1 MKKTMTRALK
11 ISACYIVKNEA
22 ENLVKSIKSLKNQ
35 VNEIV
40 VVDTGSTDNTIA
52 VARKL
57 GAKVYSFP
65 WQDDFSKARNF
76 ALSKAKG
83 DWLVLLDA
91 DEYFTAKT
99 AGNIRQVIRQAQQAD
114 ALLVRLVNY
123 DVDKAEVQD
132 YFYQL
137 RIVRNQQGLHYE
149 GKIHEELMLSDG
161 KSMNFRRVSP
171 ETLEI
176 YHTGYSNSVTR
187 QKVERNL
194 SILQQ
199 AVADGQSE
207 AELAR
212 YFCDCYLGLGDME
225 KCTYYG
231 WLDVK
236 KGRRLVNFGSRC
248 HRVLMAYYAGLSDT
262 DSISKRRQLAEISV
276 EQYPEVPDFWAEY
289 SECLYQAE
297 EYDKAIAAME
307 KALQLMQ
314 DYHGMEPSMLVERN
328 MAPQLEDRLQV
339 FRQAQADLINQEKST
354 IKPTEDK
361 CNGGIQMARLKN
373 KINKNRMK
381 KRNNQAKQV
390 LTSLKHDM
398 QQFMETEDYAAA
410 MDVMAEM
417 ANNKQMDGEI
427 MYWGAQCYFFTGDFE
442 RAEKWVNNALN
453 NGYNSVG
460 LKMLLATLCMADERN
475 EDAFKLCEAVLTEG
489 IEGMSQQE
497 QEIFDNFMDNI
508 SYGYD
513 ELVSEY
519 PKISAYLQK
528 KQIENEANSPVNK
541 LKEILKSRKI
551 EEAKPQQAKVQEE
564 VKTEPEE
571 VSSEDK
577 AQAALARLRQLLS
590 KNKDSEEKQVVE
602 EVNEVQE
609 SDAATIT
616 REDITPEAVR
626 EKEVTASEIQQVEA
640 AQPIVE
646 EFDNVQQNESE
657 KIDVSDTLAKIAAKE
672 ISLVEKVR
680 LINVFAG
687 VCYQQGDYQS
697 AFDLLSAA
705 LELDGQDAATLKNIA
720 YTCLSAGEQE
730 QAMSFAAKLPV
741 VDFAL
746 LYALKQN

>member
-1 MKKTMTRALK
+1 MGKAGALK

-22 ENLVKSIKSLKNQ
+22 KKLAKSIKSLKNQ

-40 VVDTGSTDNTIA
+40 VVDTGSTDNTVN

-57 GAKVYSFP
+57 GARVYSFH
-65 WQDDFSKARNF
+65 WQEDFSKARNF

-99 AGNIRQVIRQAQQAD
+99 AGNIRQVIRQAQQVD
-114 ALLVRLVNY
+114 GLLVQLVNF
-123 DVDKAEVQD
+123 DVDKAEVQN
-132 YFYQL
+132 YFNAL
-137 RIVRNQQGLHYE
+137 RMVRKQAGLHYE
-149 GKIHEELMLSDG
+149 GMIHEELKLSGDNTM
-161 KSMNFRRVSP
+161 KLAQVPANM
-171 ETLEI
+171 LEI
-176 YHTGYSNSVTR
+176 YHTGYATSVSK
-187 QKVERNL
+187 QKIKRNL
-194 SILQQ
+194 QMLHQ
-199 AVADGQSE
+199 AVAKGQSE
-207 AELAR
+207 ESLAR
-212 YFCDCYLGLGDME
+212 YFCDCYFGLDDMK
-225 KCTYYG
+225 KCEYYG
-231 WLDVK
+231 WMEIR
-236 KGRRLVNFGSRC
+236 KGRQSLNFGSRC
-248 HRVLMAYYAGLSDT
+248 HRVLMNYYGQRSDAE
-262 DSISKRRQLAEISV
+262 SMAKRRQLAEISV

-289 SECLYQAE
+289 SECLYQTG
-297 EYDKAIAAME
+297 EYAQAIAAME
-307 KALQLMQ
+307 KALELMQ
-314 DYHGMEPSMLVERN
+314 DYHGMEPSMLVEGH
-328 MAPQLEDRLQV
+328 MAPQLEERLQV
-339 FRQAQADLINQEKST
+339 FRQLQADLINQEKST

-390 LTSLKHDM
+390 LTGLKHDM
-398 QQFMETEDYAAA
+398 QQLMEAEDYTAA

-417 ANNKQMDGEI
+417 AANKQMDGEI
-427 MYWGAQCYFFTGDFE
+427 MYWGAQCYFFTEDFE

-453 NGYNSVG
+453 NGYISAG
-460 LKMLLATLCMADERN
+460 LKMLLATLCMSEERN
-475 EDAFKLCEAVLTEG
+475 EDGIKLCEAVLTEG
-489 IEGMSQQE
+489 IEGMSKQE

-519 PKISAYLQK
+519 PKISEYLQK
-528 KQIENEANSPVNK
+528 KRVDTEANSPVNK
-541 LKEILKSRKI
+541 LKQILKDKNV
-551 EEAKPQQAKVQEE
+551 EEIQPQQMEAQEE
-564 VKTEPEE
+564 VKTALTEA
-571 VSSEDK
+571 SSEDK

-590 KNKDSEEKQVVE
+590 KNKEQTVE
-602 EVNEVQE
+602 EVNEVQKPAE
-609 SDAATIT
+609 ATIT
-616 REDITPEAVR
+616 REDIAPVAVQ
-626 EKEVTASEIQQVEA
+626 EKEVPTPEIQQVEE
-640 AQPIVE
+640 AQSLAE
-646 EFDNVQQNESE
+646 ESDNVQQNEDE
-657 KIDVSDTLAKIAAKE
+657 KVDVSDTLAKIAAKE

-705 LELDGQDAATLKNIA
+705 LELDGQDTATLKNIA

>member
-1 MKKTMTRALK
+1 MGKARVLK
-11 ISACYIVKNEA
+11 ITACYIVKNEA
-22 ENLVKSIKSLKNQ
+22 ENLVKSIKSLKKQ

-40 VVDTGSTDNTIA
+40 VVDTGSTDNTMT

-91 DEYFTAKT
+91 DEYFTANT
-99 AGNIRQVIRQAQQAD
+99 AGNIRQIIHQAQQAD
-114 ALLVRLVNY
+114 ALLIQMVNY
-123 DVDKAEVQD
+123 DADMAEIQD

-137 RIVRNQQGLHYE
+137 RIVRNQRGLHYE
-149 GKIHEELMLSDG
+149 GKIHEELKLSEG
-161 KSMNFRRVSP
+161 KSMKFLRVLP
-171 ETLEI
+171 EMLEI
-176 YHTGYSNSVTR
+176 YHTGYASSVSR
-187 QKVERNL
+187 QKLERNL
-194 SILQQ
+194 KLLHQ
-199 AVADGQSE
+199 AVDNGQSE
-207 AELAR
+207 ADLAR

-236 KGRRLVNFGSRC
+236 KGRRSVNFGTRC
-248 HRVLMAYYAGLSDT
+248 HRVLMAYYGGRNDEE
-262 DSISKRRQLAEISV
+262 SISKRRQLAEISV
-276 EQYPEVPDFWAEY
+276 QQYPEVPDFWAEY
-289 SECLYQAE
+289 SECFYQAG
-297 EYDKAIAAME
+297 EYAQAITAME

-314 DYHGMEPSMLVERN
+314 DYQGMEPSMLVEKH

-390 LTSLKHDM
+390 LAGLKHDM

-417 ANNKQMDGEI
+417 ATNKQMDGEI

-460 LKMLLATLCMADERN
+460 VKMLLATLCMADERN

-528 KQIENEANSPVNK
+528 KQADNEANSPVNK
-541 LKEILKSRKI
+541 LKQILKGKKI
-551 EEAKPQQAKVQEE
+551 KEAKPQQVDIQEE
-564 VKTEPEE
+564 VKTEQEE
-571 VSSEDK
+571 APSEDK

-590 KNKDSEEKQVVE
+590 KNKEQGVE
-602 EVNEVQE
+602 ENNEVQKPVE
-609 SDAATIT
+609 TTIIS
-616 REDITPEAVR
+616 EAVQEKDEITPEIQRV
-626 EKEVTASEIQQVEA
+626 EKS
-640 AQPIVE
+640 QPIVE
-646 EFDNVQQNESE
+646 ESDNVQQNEVE
-657 KIDVSDTLAKIAAKE
+657 KVDVSDTLAKIAAKE

>member
-1 MKKTMTRALK
+1 MGKARALK

-22 ENLVKSIKSLKNQ
+22 KNLAKSIKSLKNQ

-40 VVDTGSTDNTIA
+40 VVDTGSTDNTIT

-57 GAKVYSFP
+57 GARVYSFP

-83 DWLVLLDA
+83 EWLVFLDA

-114 ALLVRLVNY
+114 GLLIQMVNY
-123 DVDKAEVQD
+123 DVDKAEIQD

-149 GKIHEELMLSDG
+149 GKIHEELKLSEG
-161 KSMNFRRVSP
+161 KSMKFFRIPP
-171 ETLEI
+171 EMLEI
-176 YHTGYSNSVTR
+176 YHTGYASSVSR
-187 QKVERNL
+187 QKLERNL
-194 SILQQ
+194 KLLQQ
-199 AVADGQSE
+199 AVDNGQSE
-207 AELAR
+207 ADLAR

-236 KGRRLVNFGSRC
+236 KGRQSVNFGSRC
-248 HRVLMAYYAGLSDT
+248 HRVLMAYYGGRNDGE
-262 DSISKRRQLAEISV
+262 SISKRRQLAEISV

-289 SECLYQAE
+289 SECFYQAG
-297 EYDKAIAAME
+297 EYAQAIAAME

-314 DYHGMEPSMLVERN
+314 DYHGMEPSMLVEGH
-328 MAPQLEDRLQV
+328 MAPQLEERLQV
-339 FRQAQADLINQEKST
+339 FRQLQANLINQEKST

-373 KINKNRMK
+373 KINKNRLK

-390 LTSLKHDM
+390 LTGLKHDM
-398 QQFMETEDYAAA
+398 QQFMEAEDYAAA

-417 ANNKQMDGEI
+417 AANKQMDGEI

-453 NGYNSVG
+453 NGYNGVG
-460 LKMLLATLCMADERN
+460 LKMLLATLCMSEERN
-475 EDAFKLCEAVLTEG
+475 EDAFKLCDVVLMEG
-489 IEGMSQQE
+489 IEGMSKQE

-513 ELVSEY
+513 ELMSKY
-519 PKISAYLQK
+519 PKISEYLQK
-528 KQIENEANSPVNK
+528 RQADNEANSPVSK
-541 LKEILKSRKI
+541 LKQILKGKKI
-551 EEAKPQQAKVQEE
+551 EEAKPQQDEVQEE

-571 VSSEDK
+571 APSEDK

-609 SDAATIT
+609 PAETTIT
-616 REDITPEAVR
+616 REVIAPVAVQD
-626 EKEVTASEIQQVEA
+626 KEEIIPEIQC
-640 AQPIVE
+640 VE
-646 EFDNVQQNESE
+646 ENQPVVEESDDVQQNEAD
-657 KIDVSDTLAKIAAKE
+657 KVDVSDTLAKIVAKE

-687 VCYQQGDYQS
+687 VCYKQGDYQS

-705 LELDGQDAATLKNIA
+705 LEIDGQDAATLKNIA

>member
-1 MKKTMTRALK
+1 MGKARALK
-11 ISACYIVKNEA
+11 ITACYIVKNEA
-22 ENLVKSIKSLKNQ
+22 ENLAKSIKSLKTQ

-40 VVDTGSTDNTIA
+40 VVDTGSTDNTMA

-83 DWLVLLDA
+83 DWLILLDA

-114 ALLVRLVNY
+114 GLLIQMVNY
-123 DVDKAEVQD
+123 DVDKAEIQD

-149 GKIHEELMLSDG
+149 GKIHEELKLSEG
-161 KSMNFRRVSP
+161 KSMKFLRIPP
-171 ETLEI
+171 EMLEI
-176 YHTGYSNSVTR
+176 YHTGYASSVSR
-187 QKVERNL
+187 QKLERNL
-194 SILQQ
+194 KLLQQ
-199 AVADGQSE
+199 AVDNGQSE
-207 AELAR
+207 ADLAR

-231 WLDVK
+231 WLNVK
-236 KGRRLVNFGSRC
+236 QGRRSVNFGSRC
-248 HRVLMAYYAGLSDT
+248 HRVLMAYYGGRNDVE
-262 DSISKRRQLAEISV
+262 SIFKRRQLAEISV

-289 SECLYQAE
+289 SECLYQVG
-297 EYDKAIAAME
+297 EYAQAIAAME
-307 KALQLMQ
+307 KALELMQ
-314 DYHGMEPSMLVERN
+314 DYHGMEPSMLVEEH
-328 MAPQLEDRLQV
+328 MESQLEDRLQV
-339 FRQAQADLINQEKST
+339 FRHTQANLINQEKST
-354 IKPTEDK
+354 IKPTDDK

-373 KINKNRMK
+373 KINKNKMK

-390 LTSLKHDM
+390 LISLKHDM
-398 QQFMETEDYAAA
+398 QQFMEAENYTAA

-417 ANNKQMDGEI
+417 AANMQMDGEI

-453 NGYNSVG
+453 NSYNSAG

-489 IEGMSQQE
+489 IEAMSKQE
-497 QEIFDNFMDNI
+497 LEIFDNFMDNI
-508 SYGYD
+508 TYGYD

-519 PKISAYLQK
+519 PKISEYLQK
-528 KQIENEANSPVNK
+528 KQADNEANSPVSK
-541 LKEILKSRKI
+541 LKEILKGKKI
-551 EEAKPQQAKVQEE
+551 EEAKPQQVDIQEE
-564 VKTEPEE
+564 VKTEQEE
-571 VSSEDK
+571 APSEDK

-590 KNKDSEEKQVVE
+590 KNKEQGVE
-602 EVNEVQE
+602 ENNEVQKPVE
-609 SDAATIT
+609 TTIIS
-616 REDITPEAVR
+616 EAVQEKDEITPEIQRV
-626 EKEVTASEIQQVEA
+626 EKS
-640 AQPIVE
+640 QPIGE
-646 EFDNVQQNESE
+646 ESDNIQQNEVE
-657 KIDVSDTLAKIAAKE
+657 KVDVSDTLAKIVAKE

-680 LINVFAG
+680 LLNVFAG

-705 LELDGQDAATLKNIA
+705 LEIDGQDAATLKNIA
-720 YTCLSAGEQE
+720 YTCLSTGEQE
-730 QAMSFAAKLPV
+730 QAISFAAKLPV

-746 LYALKQN
+746 LYALKK

>member
-1 MKKTMTRALK
+1 MGKAGALK
-11 ISACYIVKNEA
+11 ISACYIAKNEA
-22 ENLVKSIKSLKNQ
+22 ENLAKSIKSLKNQ

-40 VVDTGSTDNTIA
+40 VVDTGSTDNTIV
-52 VARKL
+52 VARRL
-57 GAKVYSFP
+57 GARVYSFP

-83 DWLVLLDA
+83 EWLVLLDA

-114 ALLVRLVNY
+114 GLLIQMVNY
-123 DVDKAEVQD
+123 DVDKEEIQD

-137 RIVRNQQGLHYE
+137 RIVCNQQGLHYE
-149 GKIHEELMLSDG
+149 GKIHEELKLSDG
-161 KSMNFRRVSP
+161 KSMKFLRIPP
-171 ETLEI
+171 EMLEI
-176 YHTGYSNSVTR
+176 YHIGYASSVSR
-187 QKVERNL
+187 QKLERNL
-194 SILQQ
+194 RLLQQ
-199 AVADGQSE
+199 ALDNGKSE
-207 AELAR
+207 ADLAR

-236 KGRRLVNFGSRC
+236 KGRQSVNFGSRC
-248 HRVLMAYYAGLSDT
+248 HRGLMAYYGGRNDGE
-262 DSISKRRQLAEISV
+262 SISKRRQLAEISV

-289 SECLYQAE
+289 SECLYQTG
-297 EYDKAIAAME
+297 EYAQAIAAME
-307 KALQLMQ
+307 KALELMQ
-314 DYHGMEPSMLVERN
+314 DYHGMEPSMLVEGH
-328 MAPQLEDRLQV
+328 MAPQLEERLQV
-339 FRQAQADLINQEKST
+339 FRQAQANLINQEKST
-354 IKPTEDK
+354 IKTTEDK

-390 LTSLKHDM
+390 LTGLKHDM
-398 QQFMETEDYAAA
+398 QQFMEAEDYTAA
-410 MDVMAEM
+410 MDIMAEM
-417 ANNKQMDGEI
+417 AVKKQMDGEI

-460 LKMLLATLCMADERN
+460 LKMLLATLCMSEERN

-489 IEGMSQQE
+489 IEGMSKQDR
-497 QEIFDNFMDNI
+497 EIFDNFMDNI

-513 ELVSEY
+513 ELVAQYPNISEY
-519 PKISAYLQK
+519 FQK
-528 KQIENEANSPVNK
+528 KQADKKINSPVNK
-541 LKEILKSRKI
+541 LKDILKGK
-551 EEAKPQQAKVQEE
+551 EMKEAEPQQAKVQEE
-564 VKTEPEE
+564 VKTELEKTPN
-571 VSSEDK
+571 EDK

-590 KNKDSEEKQVVE
+590 KDKEQVVE
-602 EVNEVQE
+602 GNNEVQKPVE
-609 SDAATIT
+609 STIIS
-616 REDITPEAVR
+616 EAVQEKEEITP
-626 EKEVTASEIQQVEA
+626 EIQQVESP
-640 AQPIVE
+640 QPIVE
-646 EFDNVQQNESE
+646 ELDNVQQNETE
-657 KIDVSDTLAKIAAKE
+657 KVDVSDTLAKIAAKE
-672 ISLVEKVR
+672 ISLSEKVR

>member
-1 MKKTMTRALK
+1 MTRVLK

-314 DYHGMEPSMLVERN
+314 DYRGIEPSMLVERN
-328 MAPQLEDRLQV
+328 MAPQLGDRLQV

-390 LTSLKHDM
+390 LAGLKHDM

-417 ANNKQMDGEI
+417 ATNKQMDGEI

-460 LKMLLATLCMADERN
+460 VKMLLATLCMAEERS

-489 IEGMSQQE
+489 IEGMSKQDK
-497 QEIFDNFMDNI
+497 EIFDNFMDNI

-519 PKISAYLQK
+519 PKISEYLQK
-528 KQIENEANSPVNK
+528 KQADNEANSPVNK
-541 LKEILKSRKI
+541 LKQILKGKKI
-551 EEAKPQQAKVQEE
+551 EEAKPQQVDIQEE
-564 VKTEPEE
+564 VKNEQEE
-571 VSSEDK
+571 APSEDK

-590 KNKDSEEKQVVE
+590 KNKEQGVE
-602 EVNEVQE
+602 ENNEVQKPVE
-609 SDAATIT
+609 TTIIS
-616 REDITPEAVR
+616 EAVQEKDEITP
-626 EKEVTASEIQQVEA
+626 EIQQVEEN
-640 AQPIVE
+640 QPVVK
-646 EFDNVQQNESE
+646 EFDNVQQNEVE
-657 KIDVSDTLAKIAAKE
+657 KVDVSDTLAKIAAKE

-705 LELDGQDAATLKNIA
+705 LEIDGQDAATLKNIA

-730 QAMSFAAKLPV
+730 QTLSFAAKLPV

>member
-1 MKKTMTRALK
+1 MGKAGALK

-22 ENLVKSIKSLKNQ
+22 KNLAKSIKSLKNQ

-65 WQDDFSKARNF
+65 WQDDFSQARNF

-83 DWLVLLDA
+83 DWLILLDA
-91 DEYFTAKT
+91 DEYFTSKT
-99 AGNIRQVIRQAQQAD
+99 AGNIRQVIRQAQQVD
-114 ALLVRLVNY
+114 GLLVQLVNF
-123 DVDKAEVQD
+123 DVDKAEVQN
-132 YFYQL
+132 YFNAL
-137 RIVRNQQGLHYE
+137 RMVRKQAGLHYE
-149 GKIHEELMLSDG
+149 GMIHEELKLSGDNTM
-161 KSMNFRRVSP
+161 KLAKVPANM
-171 ETLEI
+171 LEI
-176 YHTGYSNSVTR
+176 YHTGYATSVSK
-187 QKVERNL
+187 QKIKRNL
-194 SILQQ
+194 QMLQQ
-199 AVADGQSE
+199 AVAKGQSE
-207 AELAR
+207 ESLAR
-212 YFCDCYLGLGDME
+212 YFCDCYFGLDDME
-225 KCTYYG
+225 KCEYYG
-231 WLDVK
+231 WMDIR
-236 KGRRLVNFGSRC
+236 KGRQALNFGSRC
-248 HRVLMAYYAGLSDT
+248 HRVLMAYYGGRND
-262 DSISKRRQLAEISV
+262 DESICKRRQLAEISI

-289 SECLYQAE
+289 SECLYQAG
-297 EYDKAIAAME
+297 EYAQAIAAME

-314 DYHGMEPSMLVERN
+314 DYHGMEPSMLVEGH
-328 MAPQLEDRLQV
+328 MASQLEDRLQV

-373 KINKNRMK
+373 KISKNRLK

-390 LTSLKHDM
+390 LTGLKHDM
-398 QQFMETEDYAAA
+398 QQFMEAEDYAAA

-417 ANNKQMDGEI
+417 AANKQMDGEI

-453 NGYNSVG
+453 NGYNGVG
-460 LKMLLATLCMADERN
+460 LKMLLATLCMSEERN
-475 EDAFKLCEAVLTEG
+475 EDAFKLCEVVLTEG
-489 IEGMSQQE
+489 IEGMSKQE

-519 PKISAYLQK
+519 PKISEYLQK
-528 KQIENEANSPVNK
+528 KQADNEANSPASK
-541 LKEILKSRKI
+541 LKQILKGKKI
-551 EEAKPQQAKVQEE
+551 EEAKPQQDEVQEE

-571 VSSEDK
+571 APSEDK

-590 KNKDSEEKQVVE
+590 KNKEQGVE
-602 EVNEVQE
+602 ENNEVQKPVE
-609 SDAATIT
+609 STIIS
-616 REDITPEAVR
+616 EVVQEKEEITP
-626 EKEVTASEIQQVEA
+626 EIQQVESP
-640 AQPIVE
+640 QPIVE
-646 EFDNVQQNESE
+646 ESDKVQQNETE
-657 KIDVSDTLAKIAAKE
+657 KVDVSDTLAKIVARE

-705 LELDGQDAATLKNIA
+705 LEIDGQDAATLKNIA

>member
-1 MKKTMTRALK
+1 MKKMAEALK

-22 ENLVKSIKSLKNQ
+22 ENLAKSIKSLKNQ

-57 GAKVYSFP
+57 GANVYSFP

-83 DWLVLLDA
+83 DWLILLDA

-99 AGNIRQVIRQAQQAD
+99 AGNIRQVIRQAKQID
-114 ALLVRLVNY
+114 GILVQLVNF
-123 DVDKAEVQD
+123 DVNKAKVQN
-132 YFYQL
+132 YFNAL
-137 RIVRNQQGLHYE
+137 RIVRKQAGLHYE
-149 GKIHEELMLSDG
+149 GMIHEELKLSGDN
-161 KSMNFRRVSP
+161 SMKLAQVPANM
-171 ETLEI
+171 LEI
-176 YHTGYSNSVTR
+176 YHTGYATSVSK
-187 QKVERNL
+187 QKIKRNL
-194 SILQQ
+194 QMLQQ
-199 AVADGQSE
+199 AVANGQSE
-207 AELAR
+207 ESLAR
-212 YFCDCYLGLGDME
+212 YFCDCYFGLDDMK
-225 KCTYYG
+225 KCEYYG
-231 WLDVK
+231 WMEIR
-236 KGRRLVNFGSRC
+236 KGRQSLNFGSRC
-248 HRVLMAYYAGLSDT
+248 HRVLMNYYGQRSDAE
-262 DSISKRRQLAEISV
+262 SMAKRRQLAEIST

-289 SECLYQAE
+289 SECFYQSG
-297 EYDKAIAAME
+297 EYARAITAME

-314 DYHGMEPSMLVERN
+314 DYQGMEPSMLVEGH
-328 MAPQLEDRLQV
+328 MAPQLEERLQV

-390 LTSLKHDM
+390 LSSLKHDM
-398 QQFMETEDYAAA
+398 QQFMEAEDYTAA

-417 ANNKQMDGEI
+417 AANKQMDGEI

-453 NGYNSVG
+453 NGYNSAG
-460 LKMLLATLCMADERN
+460 LKMMLATLCMSEERSD
-475 EDAFKLCEAVLTEG
+475 DAFKLCEAVLTEG
-489 IEGMSQQE
+489 IEGMSKQE

-513 ELVSEY
+513 ELVAEY

-528 KQIENEANSPVNK
+528 KQADIEADSPVNK
-541 LKEILKSRKI
+541 LKQILKGKEV
-551 EEAKPQQAKVQEE
+551 EEAKAQQMKVQEK
-564 VKTEPEE
+564 VKTEGTPT
-571 VSSEDK
+571 EDK

-590 KNKDSEEKQVVE
+590 KNKASEEKQVVE

-609 SDAATIT
+609 PAEATIT

-646 EFDNVQQNESE
+646 EFDNVQQNEVE
-657 KIDVSDTLAKIAAKE
+657 KIDVSDTLAKIVAKE

-705 LELDGQDAATLKNIA
+705 LELDGQDVATLKNIA

-746 LYALKQN
+746 LYALKQG

>member
-1 MKKTMTRALK
+1 MKKTMAGALK

-22 ENLVKSIKSLKNQ
+22 KNLAKSIKSLKNQ

-65 WQDDFSKARNF
+65 WQNDFSKARNF

-83 DWLVLLDA
+83 DWLILLDA
-91 DEYFTAKT
+91 DEYFTGKT
-99 AGNIRQVIRQAQQAD
+99 AGNIRQIIRQAQQVD
-114 ALLVRLVNY
+114 AILIQMVNY
-123 DVDKAEVQD
+123 DVDKAEIQD

-149 GKIHEELMLSDG
+149 GKIHEELKLSDS
-161 KSMNFRRVSP
+161 KTMKFLRIPP
-171 ETLEI
+171 EMLKI
-176 YHTGYSNSVTR
+176 YHTGYASSVSM
-187 QKVERNL
+187 QKLERNL
-194 SILQQ
+194 KLLQQ
-199 AVADGQSE
+199 AVDNGQSE
-207 AELAR
+207 ADLAR

-231 WLDVK
+231 WLNVK
-236 KGRRLVNFGSRC
+236 QGRRSVNFGSRC
-248 HRVLMAYYAGLSDT
+248 HRVLMAYYGGRNDVE
-262 DSISKRRQLAEISV
+262 SIFKRRQLAEISV

-289 SECLYQAE
+289 SECFYQAG
-297 EYDKAIAAME
+297 EYAQAIAAMK

-314 DYHGMEPSMLVERN
+314 DYQGMEPSMLVEEH
-328 MAPQLEDRLQV
+328 MASQLEDRLQV

-354 IKPTEDK
+354 IKPTDDK
-361 CNGGIQMARLKN
+361 CNGGIQMAGLKN
-373 KINKNRMK
+373 KINKNKMK

-390 LTSLKHDM
+390 LISLKHDM
-398 QQFMETEDYAAA
+398 QQFMEAENYTAA

-417 ANNKQMDGEI
+417 AANMQMDGEI

-453 NGYNSVG
+453 NGYNSAG
-460 LKMLLATLCMADERN
+460 LKMLLATLCMSEERSY
-475 EDAFKLCEAVLTEG
+475 DAFKLCETVLAEG
-489 IEGMSQQE
+489 IEGMSKQD

-513 ELVSEY
+513 ELVSKY

-528 KQIENEANSPVNK
+528 KQADMEANSPVNK
-541 LKEILKSRKI
+541 LKQILKGKKMK
-551 EEAKPQQAKVQEE
+551 EAEPQQAKVQEE
-564 VKTEPEE
+564 VKTEPEKTPN
-571 VSSEDK
+571 EDK

-590 KNKDSEEKQVVE
+590 KNKEQTLE

-609 SDAATIT
+609 PAEKIIT
-616 REDITPEAVR
+616 REVVVPESVQ
-626 EKEVTASEIQQVEA
+626 EKEVPTSEIKQVEA
-640 AQPIVE
+640 
-646 EFDNVQQNESE
+646 E
-657 KIDVSDTLAKIAAKE
+657 KIDVSDTLAKIVAKE

-680 LINVFAG
+680 LLNVFAG

-705 LELDGQDAATLKNIA
+705 LELDSLDAATLKNIA

-746 LYALKQN
+746 LYALKQ

>member
-1 MKKTMTRALK
+1 MGKARALK

-22 ENLVKSIKSLKNQ
+22 ENLAKSIKSLKNQ

-40 VVDTGSTDNTIA
+40 VVDTGSTDNTIV

-57 GAKVYSFP
+57 GARVYNFP

-83 DWLVLLDA
+83 DWLILLDA

-99 AGNIRQVIRQAQQAD
+99 AGNIRQVIRQAKQAD
-114 ALLVRLVNY
+114 GLLIQMVNY
-123 DVDKAEVQD
+123 DVDKAEIQD

-149 GKIHEELMLSDG
+149 GKIHEELKLSEG
-161 KSMNFRRVSP
+161 KSMKFFRIPP
-171 ETLEI
+171 EMLEI
-176 YHTGYSNSVTR
+176 YHTGYASSVSR
-187 QKVERNL
+187 QKLERNL
-194 SILQQ
+194 KLLQQ
-199 AVADGQSE
+199 AVDNGQSE
-207 AELAR
+207 VDLAR

-231 WLDVK
+231 WMDVK
-236 KGRRLVNFGSRC
+236 KGRQSVNFGSRC
-248 HRVLMAYYAGLSDT
+248 HRVLMAYYGGRNDGE
-262 DSISKRRQLAEISV
+262 SISKRRQLAEISV

-289 SECLYQAE
+289 SECFYQSG
-297 EYDKAIAAME
+297 EYAQAITAME

-314 DYHGMEPSMLVERN
+314 DYHGMEPSMLVEGH
-328 MAPQLEDRLQV
+328 MAPQLEERLQV
-339 FRQAQADLINQEKST
+339 FSQAQANLINQEKST

-390 LTSLKHDM
+390 LTGLKHDM
-398 QQFMETEDYAAA
+398 QQFMEAEDYTAA

-417 ANNKQMDGEI
+417 AANKQMDGEI

-442 RAEKWVNNALN
+442 RAEKWVSNALN
-453 NGYNSVG
+453 NGYNGVG
-460 LKMLLATLCMADERN
+460 LKILLATLCMTEERT

-489 IEGMSQQE
+489 IEGMSKQD

-513 ELVSEY
+513 ELVAQYPNISE
-519 PKISAYLQK
+519 YLQK
-528 KQIENEANSPVNK
+528 KQADKEINSPVNK
-541 LKEILKSRKI
+541 LKEILKGK
-551 EEAKPQQAKVQEE
+551 EMKEAEPQQAKVQED

-571 VSSEDK
+571 APSEDK

-590 KNKDSEEKQVVE
+590 KNKEQGVE
-602 EVNEVQE
+602 ENNEVQKPVE
-609 SDAATIT
+609 STIIS
-616 REDITPEAVR
+616 EAVQEKDEITPE
-626 EKEVTASEIQQVEA
+626 IQRVDA
-640 AQPIVE
+640 PQPIVE
-646 EFDNVQQNESE
+646 ESDNVQQNEVE
-657 KIDVSDTLAKIAAKE
+657 KVDVSDTLTKIAAKE

-705 LELDGQDAATLKNIA
+705 LELDSKDAATLKNIA

>member
-1 MKKTMTRALK
+1 MKKMAEALK
-11 ISACYIVKNEA
+11 ITACYIVKNEA
-22 ENLVKSIKSLKNQ
+22 ENLAKSIKSLKTQ

-40 VVDTGSTDNTIA
+40 VVDTGSTDNTMA

-57 GAKVYSFP
+57 GANVYSFP

-83 DWLVLLDA
+83 DWLILLDA

-114 ALLVRLVNY
+114 AFLIQMVNY
-123 DVDKAEVQD
+123 DADMAEIQD

-137 RIVRNQQGLHYE
+137 RIVRNQRGLHYE
-149 GKIHEELMLSDG
+149 GKIHEELKLSDG
-161 KSMNFRRVSP
+161 KAMKLLRIPP

-187 QKVERNL
+187 EKVKRNL
-194 SILQQ
+194 RILQQ

-225 KCTYYG
+225 KCIYYG
-231 WLDVK
+231 WMDVK
-236 KGRRLVNFGSRC
+236 KGRRSVNFGSRC
-248 HRVLMAYYAGLSDT
+248 HRVLMAYYGGRNDEE
-262 DSISKRRQLAEISV
+262 SISKRRQLAEISV
-276 EQYPEVPDFWAEY
+276 EQYPGVPDFWAEY
-289 SECLYQAE
+289 SECLYQAG
-297 EYDKAIAAME
+297 EYAQAITAME
-307 KALQLMQ
+307 KALKLMQ
-314 DYHGMEPSMLVERN
+314 DYHGMEPSMLVEGH
-328 MAPQLEDRLQV
+328 MAHQLEERLQV

-354 IKPTEDK
+354 IKSTEDK

-373 KINKNRMK
+373 KINKNRLK

-390 LTSLKHDM
+390 LTGLKHDM
-398 QQFMETEDYAAA
+398 QQFMEVEDYTAA

-417 ANNKQMDGEI
+417 AVNKQMDGEI

-460 LKMLLATLCMADERN
+460 VKMLLATLCMSEERN
-475 EDAFKLCEAVLTEG
+475 EYAFKLCEAVLTEG
-489 IEGMSQQE
+489 IEGMSKQE

-513 ELVSEY
+513 ELVAEY

-528 KQIENEANSPVNK
+528 KQADIEADSPVNK
-541 LKEILKSRKI
+541 LKQILKGKEV
-551 EEAKPQQAKVQEE
+551 EEDAEVQDV

-571 VSSEDK
+571 APSEDK

-590 KNKDSEEKQVVE
+590 KNKEQTVE
-602 EVNEVQE
+602 EVNKVQAPAE
-609 SDAATIT
+609 ATIT
-616 REDITPEAVR
+616 REVIAPVAVQD
-626 EKEVTASEIQQVEA
+626 KEEIIPEIQR
-640 AQPIVE
+640 VE
-646 EFDNVQQNESE
+646 ENQPVVKESDNVQQNEAE
-657 KIDVSDTLAKIAAKE
+657 KVDVSDTLAKIVAKE

>member
-1 MKKTMTRALK
+1 MGNARALK
-11 ISACYIVKNEA
+11 ITACYIVKNEA
-22 ENLVKSIKSLKNQ
+22 KNLAKSIKRLKNQ

-40 VVDTGSTDNTIA
+40 VVDTGSTDNTIT

-57 GAKVYSFP
+57 GARVYSFP

-76 ALSKAKG
+76 VLSKAKG

-114 ALLVRLVNY
+114 AILIQMVNY
-123 DVDKAEVQD
+123 DVDKAEIQD

-149 GKIHEELMLSDG
+149 GKIHEELKLSDG
-161 KSMNFRRVSP
+161 KSMKFFRIPP
-171 ETLEI
+171 EMLEI
-176 YHTGYSNSVTR
+176 YHTGYASSVSR
-187 QKVERNL
+187 QKLERNL
-194 SILQQ
+194 KLLQQ
-199 AVADGQSE
+199 AVDNGQSE
-207 AELAR
+207 ADLAR

-236 KGRRLVNFGSRC
+236 KGRQSVNFGSRC
-248 HRVLMAYYAGLSDT
+248 HRVLMAYYGGRNDRE
-262 DSISKRRQLAEISV
+262 SISKRRQLAEIST

-289 SECLYQAE
+289 SECFYQAG
-297 EYDKAIAAME
+297 EYEQAIAAME
-307 KALQLMQ
+307 NALQLMQ
-314 DYHGMEPSMLVERN
+314 DYQGMEPSMLVEGH
-328 MAPQLEDRLQV
+328 MAPQLEERLQV

-373 KINKNRMK
+373 KINKNRLK

-390 LTSLKHDM
+390 LTRLKHDM
-398 QQFMETEDYAAA
+398 QQFMEAEDYAAA

-417 ANNKQMDGEI
+417 AAHKQMDGEI

-460 LKMLLATLCMADERN
+460 VKMLLATLCMTEERN
-475 EDAFKLCEAVLTEG
+475 KDAFKLCDAVLTEG
-489 IEGMSQQE
+489 IEGMSKQD

-513 ELVSEY
+513 ELVSEH
-519 PKISAYLQK
+519 PKINEYLQK
-528 KQIENEANSPVNK
+528 KQADNEANSPVSK
-541 LKEILKSRKI
+541 LKQILKDKEV
-551 EEAKPQQAKVQEE
+551 EEAKPQQVDIQEE
-564 VKTEPEE
+564 VKTEPKEAP
-571 VSSEDK
+571 SEDK

-590 KNKDSEEKQVVE
+590 KNKDQGVE
-602 EVNEVQE
+602 EANEVQE
-609 SDAATIT
+609 PAEAIIT
-616 REDITPEAVR
+616 REVVVPESVKEKEEITPDV
-626 EKEVTASEIQQVEA
+626 QQVEEN
-640 AQPIVE
+640 QPIVGE
-646 EFDNVQQNESE
+646 SDNVQQNDAE
-657 KIDVSDTLAKIAAKE
+657 KVDVSDTLTKIAAKE
-672 ISLVEKVR
+672 ISLAEKVR

>member
-1 MKKTMTRALK
+1 MGKARALK

-22 ENLVKSIKSLKNQ
+22 KNLAKSIKSLKNQ

-40 VVDTGSTDNTIA
+40 VVDTGSTDNTIV

-57 GAKVYSFP
+57 GARVYSFP

-83 DWLVLLDA
+83 DWLILLDA

-114 ALLVRLVNY
+114 GLLIQMVNY
-123 DVDKAEVQD
+123 DVDKAEIQD

-149 GKIHEELMLSDG
+149 GKIHEELKLSDG
-161 KSMNFRRVSP
+161 KSMKFFRIPP
-171 ETLEI
+171 EMLEI
-176 YHTGYSNSVTR
+176 YHTGYASSVSR
-187 QKVERNL
+187 QKLERNL
-194 SILQQ
+194 KLLQQ
-199 AVADGQSE
+199 AVDNGQSE
-207 AELAR
+207 VDLAR

-236 KGRRLVNFGSRC
+236 KGRQSVNFGSRC
-248 HRVLMAYYAGLSDT
+248 HRVLMAYYGARNDGE
-262 DSISKRRQLAEISV
+262 SISKRRQLAEIST

-289 SECLYQAE
+289 SECFYQAG
-297 EYDKAIAAME
+297 EYAQAIAAME

-314 DYHGMEPSMLVERN
+314 DYQGMEPSMLVEGH
-328 MAPQLEDRLQV
+328 MAPQLEERLQV

-354 IKPTEDK
+354 IKTTEDQ

-398 QQFMETEDYAAA
+398 QQFMEAEDYTAA

-417 ANNKQMDGEI
+417 AANKQMDGEI

-460 LKMLLATLCMADERN
+460 LKMLLATLCMSEERN
-475 EDAFKLCEAVLTEG
+475 EDAFKLCEVALTEG
-489 IEGMSQQE
+489 IEGMSKQDR
-497 QEIFDNFMDNI
+497 EIFDNFMDNI

-513 ELVSEY
+513 ELVAEY
-519 PKISAYLQK
+519 PKISEYLQK
-528 KQIENEANSPVNK
+528 KQADMEANSPVNK
-541 LKEILKSRKI
+541 LKEILKGK
-551 EEAKPQQAKVQEE
+551 EMKEAEPQQAKVQEE
-564 VKTEPEE
+564 VKTEPEKTPN
-571 VSSEDK
+571 EDK

-609 SDAATIT
+609 PAEATIT
-616 REDITPEAVR
+616 REVIAPVTVQD
-626 EKEVTASEIQQVEA
+626 KEEIIPEIQR
-640 AQPIVE
+640 VE
-646 EFDNVQQNESE
+646 ENQPVVKESDNVQQNEAE
-657 KIDVSDTLAKIAAKE
+657 KVDVSDTLTKIAAKE

>member
-1 MKKTMTRALK
+1 MKKTMAGDLK

-22 ENLVKSIKSLKNQ
+22 KNLAKSIKSLKNQ

-40 VVDTGSTDNTIA
+40 VVDTGSTDNTMT

-57 GAKVYSFP
+57 GAKVYNFV
-65 WQDDFSKARNF
+65 WQDDFSKARNY
-76 ALSKAKG
+76 ALSKAQG

-99 AGNIRQVIRQAQQAD
+99 AGSIRKIIRQAKQAD
-114 ALLVRLVNY
+114 AILIQMVNY
-123 DVDKAEVQD
+123 DVDRAEIQD

-149 GKIHEELMLSDG
+149 GKIHEELKLSDG
-161 KSMNFRRVSP
+161 KSMKFLRILP
-171 ETLEI
+171 EMLEI
-176 YHTGYSNSVTR
+176 YHTGYASSVSR
-187 QKVERNL
+187 QKLERNL
-194 SILQQ
+194 KLLQQ
-199 AVADGQSE
+199 AVDNGQSE
-207 AELAR
+207 ADLAR

-236 KGRRLVNFGSRC
+236 KGRQSVNFGSRC
-248 HRVLMAYYAGLSDT
+248 HRVLMAYYGSRNDGE
-262 DSISKRRQLAEISV
+262 SISKRRQLAEISV

-297 EYDKAIAAME
+297 EYAQAIAAME

-314 DYHGMEPSMLVERN
+314 DYHGMEPSMLVEGH

-339 FRQAQADLINQEKST
+339 FRQAQANLINQEKST

-390 LTSLKHDM
+390 LTGLKHDM
-398 QQFMETEDYAAA
+398 QQFMEAEDYTAA

-417 ANNKQMDGEI
+417 AANKQMDGEI

-460 LKMLLATLCMADERN
+460 VKMLLATLCMTEERN
-475 EDAFKLCEAVLTEG
+475 KDAFKLCDAVLTEG
-489 IEGMSQQE
+489 IEGMSKQD

-513 ELVSEY
+513 ELMSEH
-519 PKISAYLQK
+519 PKINEYLQK
-528 KQIENEANSPVNK
+528 KQADTEVNSPVNK
-541 LKEILKSRKI
+541 LKEILKGK
-551 EEAKPQQAKVQEE
+551 EMKEAEPQQAKVQEE

-571 VSSEDK
+571 APSEDK

-590 KNKDSEEKQVVE
+590 KNKEQGVE
-602 EVNEVQE
+602 ENNEVQKPVE
-609 SDAATIT
+609 STIIS
-616 REDITPEAVR
+616 EAVQEKDEITPE
-626 EKEVTASEIQQVEA
+626 IQRVDA
-640 AQPIVE
+640 PQPIVE
-646 EFDNVQQNESE
+646 ESDNVQQNEVE
-657 KIDVSDTLAKIAAKE
+657 KVDVSDTLTKIAAKE

-705 LELDGQDAATLKNIA
+705 LELDSKDAATLKNIA

>member
-1 MKKTMTRALK
+1 MKKTKPRALK

-22 ENLVKSIKSLKNQ
+22 ENLAKSIKSLKTQ

-40 VVDTGSTDNTIA
+40 VVDTGSTDNTMA

-83 DWLVLLDA
+83 EWLVLLDA
-91 DEYFTAKT
+91 DEYFTANT
-99 AGNIRQVIRQAQQAD
+99 AGNIRQIIHQAQQAD
-114 ALLVRLVNY
+114 ALLIQMVNY
-123 DVDKAEVQD
+123 DADMAEIQD

-137 RIVRNQQGLHYE
+137 RIVRNQRGLHYE
-149 GKIHEELMLSDG
+149 GKIHEELKLSDG
-161 KSMNFRRVSP
+161 KAMRLLRIPP

-187 QKVERNL
+187 EKVKRNL
-194 SILQQ
+194 RILQQ

-207 AELAR
+207 AELSR

-225 KCTYYG
+225 KCIYYG
-231 WLDVK
+231 WMDVK
-236 KGRRLVNFGSRC
+236 KGRRSVNFGSRC
-248 HRVLMAYYAGLSDT
+248 HRVLMAYYGGRNDEE
-262 DSISKRRQLAEISV
+262 SISKRRQLAEISV
-276 EQYPEVPDFWAEY
+276 EQYPGVPDFWAEY
-289 SECLYQAE
+289 SECLYQAG
-297 EYDKAIAAME
+297 EYAQAIAAME

-314 DYHGMEPSMLVERN
+314 DYQGMEPSMLVERH

-390 LTSLKHDM
+390 LTGLKHDM
-398 QQFMETEDYAAA
+398 QQFMEAEDYTAA

-417 ANNKQMDGEI
+417 AANKQMDGEI

-442 RAEKWVNNALN
+442 RAEKWINNALN

-460 LKMLLATLCMADERN
+460 VKMLLATLCMTEERS
-475 EDAFKLCEAVLTEG
+475 EDAFKLCDAVLTEG
-489 IEGMSQQE
+489 IEGMSKQD

-519 PKISAYLQK
+519 PKISEYLQK
-528 KQIENEANSPVNK
+528 KQADNEANSPVNK
-541 LKEILKSRKI
+541 LKQILKGKKI
-551 EEAKPQQAKVQEE
+551 EEAKPQQVDIQEE
-564 VKTEPEE
+564 VKTEQEE
-571 VSSEDK
+571 APSEDK

-590 KNKDSEEKQVVE
+590 RNKEQGVE
-602 EVNEVQE
+602 ENNEVQKPVE
-609 SDAATIT
+609 TTIIS
-616 REDITPEAVR
+616 EAVQEKDEITPE
-626 EKEVTASEIQQVEA
+626 IQKVEEP
-640 AQPIVE
+640 QPIGE
-646 EFDNVQQNESE
+646 ESDNVQQNEAE
-657 KIDVSDTLAKIAAKE
+657 KVDVSDTLTKIAAKE

-730 QAMSFAAKLPV
+730 QALSFAAKLPV

>member
-1 MKKTMTRALK
+1 MGKARALK

-22 ENLVKSIKSLKNQ
+22 ENLVKSIKSLKKQ

-40 VVDTGSTDNTIA
+40 VVDTGSTDNTIV

-65 WQDDFSKARNF
+65 WQDDFSQARNF

-114 ALLVRLVNY
+114 ALLIQMVNY
-123 DVDKAEVQD
+123 DADMAEIQD

-149 GKIHEELMLSDG
+149 GKIHEELKLSDG
-161 KSMNFRRVSP
+161 KSMKFIRIPP
-171 ETLEI
+171 EMLEI
-176 YHTGYSNSVTR
+176 YHTGYASSVSR
-187 QKVERNL
+187 QKLERNL
-194 SILQQ
+194 KLLQQ
-199 AVADGQSE
+199 AVDNGQSE
-207 AELAR
+207 ADLAR

-225 KCTYYG
+225 KCIYYG

-236 KGRRLVNFGSRC
+236 KGRQSVNFGSRC
-248 HRVLMAYYAGLSDT
+248 HRVLMAYYGGRNDGE
-262 DSISKRRQLAEISV
+262 SISKRRQLAEIST

-289 SECLYQAE
+289 SECFYQAG
-297 EYDKAIAAME
+297 EYARAITAME

-314 DYHGMEPSMLVERN
+314 DYHGMEPSMLVEGH

-390 LTSLKHDM
+390 LAGLKHDM

-453 NGYNSVG
+453 NGYNGVG
-460 LKMLLATLCMADERN
+460 VKMLLATLCMTEERN
-475 EDAFKLCEAVLTEG
+475 EDAFKLCDAVLTEG
-489 IEGMSQQE
+489 IEGMSKQD

-528 KQIENEANSPVNK
+528 KQADNEANSPVNK
-541 LKEILKSRKI
+541 LKQILKGKKI
-551 EEAKPQQAKVQEE
+551 EEAKPQQVDIQEE
-564 VKTEPEE
+564 VKTEQEE
-571 VSSEDK
+571 APSEDK

-590 KNKDSEEKQVVE
+590 KNKEQGVE
-602 EVNEVQE
+602 ENNEVQKPVE
-609 SDAATIT
+609 TTIIS
-616 REDITPEAVR
+616 EAVQEKDEITPEVQR
-626 EKEVTASEIQQVEA
+626 VEKS
-640 AQPIVE
+640 QPIVE
-646 EFDNVQQNESE
+646 ESDNVQQNEVE
-657 KIDVSDTLAKIAAKE
+657 KVDVSDTMAKIAAKE

-746 LYALKQN
+746 LYALKQG

>member
-1 MKKTMTRALK
+1 MKKTIARVLK
-11 ISACYIVKNEA
+11 ITACYIVKNEV
-22 ENLVKSIKSLKNQ
+22 ENLAKSIKSLKNQ

-40 VVDTGSTDNTIA
+40 VVDTGSTDDTIA
-52 VARKL
+52 VARKF

-99 AGNIRQVIRQAQQAD
+99 AGNIRQVIRQAKQVD
-114 ALLVRLVNY
+114 GFLVQLVNY
-123 DVDKAEVQD
+123 DVDTAEVQN
-132 YFYQL
+132 YFYAL
-137 RIVRNQQGLHYE
+137 RIVRKQAGLHYE
-149 GKIHEELMLSDG
+149 GMIHEELKLSGDN
-161 KSMNFRRVSP
+161 SMKLAQVPANM
-171 ETLEI
+171 LEI
-176 YHTGYSNSVTR
+176 YHTGYAASVSQ
-187 QKVERNL
+187 QKIKRNL
-194 SILQQ
+194 QMLQQ
-199 AVADGQSE
+199 AVANGQSE
-207 AELAR
+207 ESLAR
-212 YFCDCYLGLGDME
+212 YFCDCYFGLDDME
-225 KCTYYG
+225 KCEYYG
-231 WLDVK
+231 WMEIR
-236 KGRRLVNFGSRC
+236 KGRQSLNFGSRC
-248 HRVLMAYYAGLSDT
+248 HRVLMNYYGQRSDAK
-262 DSISKRRQLAEISV
+262 SMAKRRQLAEISV

-289 SECLYQAE
+289 SECFYQAG
-297 EYDKAIAAME
+297 EYAQAIAAMK

-314 DYHGMEPSMLVERN
+314 DYQGMEPSMLVEGH
-328 MAPQLEDRLQV
+328 MAPQLEERLQV

-381 KRNNQAKQV
+381 KRSNQAKQV
-390 LTSLKHDM
+390 LSSLKHDM
-398 QQFMETEDYAAA
+398 QQFMEAEDYTAA

-417 ANNKQMDGEI
+417 AANKQMDGEI

-460 LKMLLATLCMADERN
+460 VKMLLATLCMTEERN

-489 IEGMSQQE
+489 IDGMSQQD

-528 KQIENEANSPVNK
+528 KQAENEANSPVSK
-541 LKEILKSRKI
+541 LKQLLKRKEV
-551 EEAKPQQAKVQEE
+551 EEAKPQQEEVQEE

-571 VSSEDK
+571 APSEDK

-590 KNKDSEEKQVVE
+590 KNKEHGVE
-602 EVNEVQE
+602 ENNEVQKPVE
-609 SDAATIT
+609 SAIISEAVQ
-616 REDITPEAVR
+616 EKEEITP
-626 EKEVTASEIQQVEA
+626 EIQQVEA
-640 AQPIVE
+640 PQPIVE
-646 EFDNVQQNESE
+646 ESDNVQQNEVE

-720 YTCLSAGEQE
+720 YICLSAGEQE
-730 QAMSFAAKLPV
+730 QALSFATKLPE

-746 LYALKQN
+746 LYALKQC

>member
-1 MKKTMTRALK
+1 MGKAGALK

-22 ENLVKSIKSLKNQ
+22 INLAKSIKSLKNQ

-40 VVDTGSTDNTIA
+40 VVDTGSTDNTIV

-57 GAKVYSFP
+57 GAKIYSFP
-65 WQDDFSKARNF
+65 WQDDFSQARNF

-83 DWLVLLDA
+83 DWLILLDA

-114 ALLVRLVNY
+114 GLLIQMVNY
-123 DVDKAEVQD
+123 DVDKAEIQD

-149 GKIHEELMLSDG
+149 GKIHEELKLSEG
-161 KSMNFRRVSP
+161 KSMKFFRIPP
-171 ETLEI
+171 EMLEI
-176 YHTGYSNSVTR
+176 YHTGYASSVSR
-187 QKVERNL
+187 QKLERNL
-194 SILQQ
+194 KLLQQ
-199 AVADGQSE
+199 AVDNGQSE
-207 AELAR
+207 ADLAR

-236 KGRRLVNFGSRC
+236 KGRQSVNFGSRC
-248 HRVLMAYYAGLSDT
+248 HRVLMAYYGGRNDGE
-262 DSISKRRQLAEISV
+262 SISKRRQLAEIST

-289 SECLYQAE
+289 SECLYQAG
-297 EYDKAIAAME
+297 EYAQAIAAMG

-314 DYHGMEPSMLVERN
+314 DYHGMEPSMLVEGH
-328 MAPQLEDRLQV
+328 MAPQLEERLQV

-373 KINKNRMK
+373 KIDKNRMK

-390 LTSLKHDM
+390 LTGLKHDM
-398 QQFMETEDYAAA
+398 QQFMEAEDYTAA

-417 ANNKQMDGEI
+417 AVKKQMDGEI

-453 NGYNSVG
+453 SGYNSVG
-460 LKMLLATLCMADERN
+460 LKMLLATLCMTEERN
-475 EDAFKLCEAVLTEG
+475 EDAFKLCDAVLTEG
-489 IEGMSQQE
+489 IEGMSKQE

-513 ELVSEY
+513 ELMSKY
-519 PKISAYLQK
+519 PKISEYFQK
-528 KQIENEANSPVNK
+528 RQADTEVNSPVNK
-541 LKEILKSRKI
+541 LKEILKGK
-551 EEAKPQQAKVQEE
+551 EMKEAELQQAKVQEE

-571 VSSEDK
+571 APSEDK

-590 KNKDSEEKQVVE
+590 KNKASEVEQTVE

-609 SDAATIT
+609 PAEAIIN
-616 REDITPEAVR
+616 REVVVPESVQ
-626 EKEVTASEIQQVEA
+626 EIKKIKSEIQQVEEN
-640 AQPIVE
+640 QPIVE
-646 EFDNVQQNESE
+646 ESDNVQQNEAE
-657 KIDVSDTLAKIAAKE
+657 KVDVSDTLANIAAKE

-746 LYALKQN
+746 LYALKQD

>member
-1 MKKTMTRALK
+1 MGKAGALK

-22 ENLVKSIKSLKNQ
+22 KKLAKSIKSLKNQ

-40 VVDTGSTDNTIA
+40 VVDTGSTDNTIV

-57 GAKVYSFP
+57 GARVYSFP

-76 ALSKAKG
+76 VLSKAKG

-114 ALLVRLVNY
+114 AILIQMVNY
-123 DVDKAEVQD
+123 DVDKAEIQD

-149 GKIHEELMLSDG
+149 GKIHEELKLSDG
-161 KSMNFRRVSP
+161 KSMKFFRIP
-171 ETLEI
+171 TEMLEI
-176 YHTGYSNSVTR
+176 YHTGYASSVSR
-187 QKVERNL
+187 QKLERNL
-194 SILQQ
+194 KLLQQ
-199 AVADGQSE
+199 AVDNGQSE
-207 AELAR
+207 ADLAR

-236 KGRRLVNFGSRC
+236 KGRQSVNFGSRC
-248 HRVLMAYYAGLSDT
+248 HRVLMAYYGGRNDGE
-262 DSISKRRQLAEISV
+262 SISKRRQLAEISV

-289 SECLYQAE
+289 SECLYQAG
-297 EYDKAIAAME
+297 EYAQAIAAME

-314 DYHGMEPSMLVERN
+314 DYHGMEPSMLVEGH
-328 MAPQLEDRLQV
+328 MAPQLEERLQV
-339 FRQAQADLINQEKST
+339 FRQLQADLINQEKST

-398 QQFMETEDYAAA
+398 QQFMESEDYTAA

-417 ANNKQMDGEI
+417 AANKQMDGEI

-453 NGYNSVG
+453 NGYNSAG

-475 EDAFKLCEAVLTEG
+475 EDAFKLCEVVLTEG
-489 IEGMSQQE
+489 IEGMSKQD

-508 SYGYD
+508 RYGYD
-513 ELVSEY
+513 ELASKYPKVSE
-519 PKISAYLQK
+519 YLQK
-528 KQIENEANSPVNK
+528 KQADTEVNSPVNK
-541 LKEILKSRKI
+541 LKEILKGKKI
-551 EEAKPQQAKVQEE
+551 EEAKPQQVDVQEE

-571 VSSEDK
+571 APSEDK

-590 KNKDSEEKQVVE
+590 KNKEQGVE
-602 EVNEVQE
+602 ENNEVQKPVE
-609 SDAATIT
+609 STIIS
-616 REDITPEAVR
+616 EAVQEKEEITP
-626 EKEVTASEIQQVEA
+626 EIQQVEEP
-640 AQPIVE
+640 QPIVE
-646 EFDNVQQNESE
+646 ESDNVQQNEVE
-657 KIDVSDTLAKIAAKE
+657 KVDVSDTLAKIAAKE

-705 LELDGQDAATLKNIA
+705 LKLDGQDAPTLKNIA

-730 QAMSFAAKLPV
+730 QALSFAAKLPV

>member
-1 MKKTMTRALK
+1 MGKARALK

-22 ENLVKSIKSLKNQ
+22 KNLAKSIKSLKNQ

-40 VVDTGSTDNTIA
+40 VVDTGSTDNTIV

-57 GAKVYSFP
+57 GARVYNFP

-83 DWLVLLDA
+83 DWLILLDA

-114 ALLVRLVNY
+114 ALLIQMVNY
-123 DVDKAEVQD
+123 DVDKAEIQD

-137 RIVRNQQGLHYE
+137 RIVCNQQGLHYE
-149 GKIHEELMLSDG
+149 GKIHEELKLSDG
-161 KSMNFRRVSP
+161 KSMKFFRIPP
-171 ETLEI
+171 EMLEI
-176 YHTGYSNSVTR
+176 YHTGYASGVSR
-187 QKVERNL
+187 QKLERNL
-194 SILQQ
+194 RLLQQ
-199 AVADGQSE
+199 ALDNGQSE
-207 AELAR
+207 ADLAR

-236 KGRRLVNFGSRC
+236 KGRQSVNFGSRC
-248 HRVLMAYYAGLSDT
+248 HRVLMAYYGGRND
-262 DSISKRRQLAEISV
+262 DESICKRRQLAEIST
-276 EQYPEVPDFWAEY
+276 EEYPEVPDFWAEY
-289 SECLYQAE
+289 SECLYQAG
-297 EYDKAIAAME
+297 EYAQAIAAMK

-314 DYHGMEPSMLVERN
+314 AYHGMEPSMLVERH
-328 MAPQLEDRLQV
+328 MAPQLEARLQV
-339 FRQAQADLINQEKST
+339 FRQAQANLINQEKST

-390 LTSLKHDM
+390 LTGLKHDM
-398 QQFMETEDYAAA
+398 QQFMEAEDYTAA

-417 ANNKQMDGEI
+417 AANKQMDGEI

-453 NGYNSVG
+453 NGYNGVG
-460 LKMLLATLCMADERN
+460 LKMLLATLCMSEERN
-475 EDAFKLCEAVLTEG
+475 EDAFKLCEVVLTEG

-508 SYGYD
+508 SDGYD
-513 ELVSEY
+513 ELVAQYPNISE
-519 PKISAYLQK
+519 YLQK
-528 KQIENEANSPVNK
+528 KQADKEINSPVNK
-541 LKEILKSRKI
+541 LKEILKGK
-551 EEAKPQQAKVQEE
+551 EMKEAEPQQAKVQEK
-564 VKTEPEE
+564 VKTEPEKTPN
-571 VSSEDK
+571 EDK

-590 KNKDSEEKQVVE
+590 KNKEQSVE
-602 EVNEVQE
+602 EANEVQE
-609 SDAATIT
+609 PAEAIIT
-616 REDITPEAVR
+616 REVVVPESVKEKEEITPDV
-626 EKEVTASEIQQVEA
+626 QQVEEN
-640 AQPIVE
+640 QPIVGE
-646 EFDNVQQNESE
+646 SDNVQQNDAE
-657 KIDVSDTLAKIAAKE
+657 KVDVSDTLTKIAAKE
-672 ISLVEKVR
+672 ISLAEKVR

>member
-1 MKKTMTRALK
+1 MGKAVALK

-22 ENLVKSIKSLKNQ
+22 KNLAKSIKSLKNQ
-35 VNEIV
+35 INEIV
-40 VVDTGSTDNTIA
+40 VVDTGSTDNTIV

-114 ALLVRLVNY
+114 GLLIQMVNY
-123 DVDKAEVQD
+123 DVDKAEIQD

-149 GKIHEELMLSDG
+149 GKIHEELKLSDG
-161 KSMNFRRVSP
+161 KSMKFFRIPP
-171 ETLEI
+171 EMLEI
-176 YHTGYSNSVTR
+176 YHTGYASSVSR
-187 QKVERNL
+187 QKLERNL
-194 SILQQ
+194 KLLQQ
-199 AVADGQSE
+199 AVDNGQSE
-207 AELAR
+207 ADLAR

-236 KGRRLVNFGSRC
+236 KGRQSVNFGSRC
-248 HRVLMAYYAGLSDT
+248 HRVLMAYYGGRNDGE
-262 DSISKRRQLAEISV
+262 SISKRRQLAEISV

-289 SECLYQAE
+289 SECFYQSG
-297 EYDKAIAAME
+297 EYARAIAAME
-307 KALQLMQ
+307 KALELMQ
-314 DYHGMEPSMLVERN
+314 DYHGMEPSMLVEGS

-390 LTSLKHDM
+390 LTGLKHDM
-398 QQFMETEDYAAA
+398 QQFMEAEDYTAA
-410 MDVMAEM
+410 MDIMAEM
-417 ANNKQMDGEI
+417 AANKQMDGEI

-453 NGYNSVG
+453 NGYNGRG
-460 LKMLLATLCMADERN
+460 LKMLLATLCMTEERN
-475 EDAFKLCEAVLTEG
+475 EDAFKLCEVVLTEG

-513 ELVSEY
+513 ELMSKY
-519 PKISAYLQK
+519 PKISEYFQK
-528 KQIENEANSPVNK
+528 KQADTEVNSPVNK
-541 LKEILKSRKI
+541 LKEILKGK
-551 EEAKPQQAKVQEE
+551 EMKEAEPQQAKVQEE

-571 VSSEDK
+571 APSEDK

-602 EVNEVQE
+602 EVNKVQE
-609 SDAATIT
+609 PAETTIT
-616 REDITPEAVR
+616 REVIAPGAVQD
-626 EKEVTASEIQQVEA
+626 KEEIIPEIQC
-640 AQPIVE
+640 VE
-646 EFDNVQQNESE
+646 ENQPVVEEYDDVQQNEAD
-657 KIDVSDTLAKIAAKE
+657 KVDVSDTLAKIAAKE

-705 LELDGQDAATLKNIA
+705 LELDGQDAASLKNIA

>member
-1 MKKTMTRALK
+1 MGKARVLK
-11 ISACYIVKNEA
+11 ITACYIVKNEA
-22 ENLVKSIKSLKNQ
+22 ENLVKSIKSLKKQ

-40 VVDTGSTDNTIA
+40 VVDTGSTDNTMT

-91 DEYFTAKT
+91 DEYFTANT
-99 AGNIRQVIRQAQQAD
+99 AGNIRQIIHQAQQAD
-114 ALLVRLVNY
+114 ALLIQMVNY
-123 DVDKAEVQD
+123 DADMAEIQD

-137 RIVRNQQGLHYE
+137 RIVRNQRGLHYE
-149 GKIHEELMLSDG
+149 GKIHEELKLSDG
-161 KSMNFRRVSP
+161 KAMKLLRIPP

-187 QKVERNL
+187 EKVKRNL
-194 SILQQ
+194 RILQQ

-225 KCTYYG
+225 KCIYYG
-231 WLDVK
+231 WMDVK
-236 KGRRLVNFGSRC
+236 KGRRSVNFGTRC
-248 HRVLMAYYAGLSDT
+248 HRVLMAYYGGRNDEE
-262 DSISKRRQLAEISV
+262 SISKRRQLAEISV
-276 EQYPEVPDFWAEY
+276 QQYPEVPDFWAEY
-289 SECLYQAE
+289 SECFYQAG
-297 EYDKAIAAME
+297 EYAQAITAME

-314 DYHGMEPSMLVERN
+314 DYQGMEPSMLVEKH

-381 KRNNQAKQV
+381 KRNNQARQV
-390 LTSLKHDM
+390 LAGLKHDM
-398 QQFMETEDYAAA
+398 QQMMAAEDYTAA
-410 MDVMAEM
+410 MDIMAEM
-417 ANNKQMDGEI
+417 AANKHMDGEI

-453 NGYNSVG
+453 NGYNSAG
-460 LKMLLATLCMADERN
+460 MKMLLATLCMADERN
-475 EDAFKLCEAVLTEG
+475 EDAFKLCDAVLTEG
-489 IEGMSQQE
+489 IEGMSKQD

-519 PKISAYLQK
+519 PKISEYLQK
-528 KQIENEANSPVNK
+528 KQADNEANSPVSK
-541 LKEILKSRKI
+541 LKEILKGK
-551 EEAKPQQAKVQEE
+551 EMKEAEPQQAKVQEE
-564 VKTEPEE
+564 VKTEPD
-571 VSSEDK
+571 EDK

-590 KNKDSEEKQVVE
+590 KNKESEEKQE
-602 EVNEVQE
+602 E
-609 SDAATIT
+609 
-616 REDITPEAVR
+616 ITPE
-626 EKEVTASEIQQVEA
+626 IQRVEEN
-640 AQPIVE
+640 QPVVK
-646 EFDNVQQNESE
+646 EFDNVQQNEVE
-657 KIDVSDTLAKIAAKE
+657 KVDVSDTLAKIAAKE

-746 LYALKQN
+746 LYALKQG

>member
-1 MKKTMTRALK
+1 MGKAGALK

-22 ENLVKSIKSLKNQ
+22 KNLAKSIKSLKNQ

-40 VVDTGSTDNTIA
+40 VVDTGSTDNTTT

-83 DWLVLLDA
+83 DWLILLDA

-99 AGNIRQVIRQAQQAD
+99 VGNIRQVIRQAQQAD
-114 ALLVRLVNY
+114 AILIQMVNY
-123 DVDKAEVQD
+123 DVDKAEIQD

-137 RIVRNQQGLHYE
+137 RIVRNQRGLHYE
-149 GKIHEELMLSDG
+149 GKIHEELRLSDG
-161 KSMNFRRVSP
+161 KPMRFIRILP
-171 ETLEI
+171 KMLEI
-176 YHTGYSNSVTR
+176 YHTGYASSVSR
-187 QKVERNL
+187 QKLERNL
-194 SILQQ
+194 MLLQQ
-199 AVADGQSE
+199 AVDNGQSE
-207 AELAR
+207 ADLAR

-236 KGRRLVNFGSRC
+236 KGRQSVNFGSRC
-248 HRVLMAYYAGLSDT
+248 HRVLMAYYGGRNDGE
-262 DSISKRRQLAEISV
+262 SISKRRQLAEIST

-289 SECLYQAE
+289 SECLYQTG
-297 EYDKAIAAME
+297 EYAQAIAAME
-307 KALQLMQ
+307 KALELMQ
-314 DYHGMEPSMLVERN
+314 DYHGMEPSMLVEGH

-339 FRQAQADLINQEKST
+339 FSQAQADLINQEKST
-354 IKPTEDK
+354 IKPTDDK

-390 LTSLKHDM
+390 LTGLKHDM
-398 QQFMETEDYAAA
+398 QQFMEAEDYTAA

-417 ANNKQMDGEI
+417 AANKQIEGEI

-453 NGYNSVG
+453 NDYNSAG
-460 LKMLLATLCMADERN
+460 LKMMLATLCMSEERSD
-475 EDAFKLCEAVLTEG
+475 DAFKLCEAVLTEG
-489 IEGMSQQE
+489 IDGMSKQE

-513 ELVSEY
+513 ELVAEY
-519 PKISAYLQK
+519 PKISEYLQK
-528 KQIENEANSPVNK
+528 KQADMEANSPVNK
-541 LKEILKSRKI
+541 LKQILKYKKV
-551 EEAKPQQAKVQEE
+551 EEAKPQQMEAKEE
-564 VKTEPEE
+564 VKDEPEE
-571 VSSEDK
+571 APSEDK

-590 KNKDSEEKQVVE
+590 KNKEQTVE

-609 SDAATIT
+609 PAEANIT
-616 REDITPEAVR
+616 REVIAPVADQ
-626 EKEVTASEIQQVEA
+626 EKKEIIPEIQQVEEN
-640 AQPIVE
+640 QPIAE
-646 EFDNVQQNESE
+646 KSDNVQHNEAE
-657 KIDVSDTLAKIAAKE
+657 KVDVSDTLTKIAAKE
-672 ISLVEKVR
+672 ISLIEKVR

-705 LELDGQDAATLKNIA
+705 LELDGQDVATLKNIA

>member
-1 MKKTMTRALK
+1 MGKAGALK
-11 ISACYIVKNEA
+11 ISACYIAKNEA
-22 ENLVKSIKSLKNQ
+22 KKLAKSIKSLKNQ

-40 VVDTGSTDNTIA
+40 VVDTGSTDNTMA

-57 GAKVYSFP
+57 GAKVYCFP

-83 DWLVLLDA
+83 DWLILLDA

-99 AGNIRQVIRQAQQAD
+99 AGNIRKIIRQAQQVD
-114 ALLVRLVNY
+114 GLLVQLVNF
-123 DVDKAEVQD
+123 DVDKAEVQN
-132 YFYQL
+132 YFNAL
-137 RIVRNQQGLHYE
+137 RIVRKQAGLHYE
-149 GKIHEELMLSDG
+149 GMIHEELKLSGDN
-161 KSMNFRRVSP
+161 SMKLAQVPANM
-171 ETLEI
+171 LEI
-176 YHTGYSNSVTR
+176 YHTGYATSVSQ
-187 QKVERNL
+187 QKIKRNL
-194 SILQQ
+194 QMLQQ
-199 AVADGQSE
+199 AVENGQSE
-207 AELAR
+207 ESLAR
-212 YFCDCYLGLGDME
+212 YFCDCYFGLEDME
-225 KCTYYG
+225 KCEYYG
-231 WLDVK
+231 WMEIR
-236 KGRRLVNFGSRC
+236 KGRQSLNFGSRC
-248 HRVLMAYYAGLSDT
+248 HRVLMNYYGQRSDAE
-262 DSISKRRQLAEISV
+262 SMAKRRQLAEIST

-289 SECLYQAE
+289 SECLYQTG
-297 EYDKAIAAME
+297 EYAQAIAAME
-307 KALQLMQ
+307 KALELMQ
-314 DYHGMEPSMLVERN
+314 DYHGMEPSMLVEGH

-339 FRQAQADLINQEKST
+339 FSQAQADLINQEKST

-361 CNGGIQMARLKN
+361 CNGGIKMARLKN

-390 LTSLKHDM
+390 LNGLKHDM
-398 QQFMETEDYAAA
+398 QQFMEAEDYTAA

-417 ANNKQMDGEI
+417 AAHKQMDGEI

-453 NGYNSVG
+453 NGYNNRG
-460 LKMLLATLCMADERN
+460 LKMLLATLCMSEERN
-475 EDAFKLCEAVLTEG
+475 EDAFKLCEVVLTEG
-489 IEGMSQQE
+489 IEGMSKQD

-513 ELVSEY
+513 KLVSEY

-528 KQIENEANSPVNK
+528 RQADNEVNSPVSK
-541 LKEILKSRKI
+541 LKQILKDKEV
-551 EEAKPQQAKVQEE
+551 EEAKPQQVDIQEE

-590 KNKDSEEKQVVE
+590 KNKEQGVE
-602 EVNEVQE
+602 ENNEVQKPVE
-609 SDAATIT
+609 STIIS
-616 REDITPEAVR
+616 EAVQEKDEITPE
-626 EKEVTASEIQQVEA
+626 IQRVDA
-640 AQPIVE
+640 PQPIVE
-646 EFDNVQQNESE
+646 ESDNVQQNEAE
-657 KIDVSDTLAKIAAKE
+657 KVDVSDALTKIAAKE

>member
-1 MKKTMTRALK
+1 MGKAGALK
-11 ISACYIVKNEA
+11 ISACYIAKNEA
-22 ENLVKSIKSLKNQ
+22 ENLAKSIKSLKNQ

-40 VVDTGSTDNTIA
+40 VVDTGSTDNTIV
-52 VARKL
+52 VARRL
-57 GAKVYSFP
+57 GARVYSFP

-83 DWLVLLDA
+83 EWLVLLDA

-114 ALLVRLVNY
+114 GLLIQMVNY
-123 DVDKAEVQD
+123 DVDKAEIQD

-137 RIVRNQQGLHYE
+137 RIVCNQQGLHYE
-149 GKIHEELMLSDG
+149 GKIHEELKLSDG
-161 KSMNFRRVSP
+161 KSMKFFRIPP
-171 ETLEI
+171 EMLEI
-176 YHTGYSNSVTR
+176 YHTGYASSVSR
-187 QKVERNL
+187 QKLERNL
-194 SILQQ
+194 RLLQW
-199 AVADGQSE
+199 ALDNGKSE
-207 AELAR
+207 ADLAR

-236 KGRRLVNFGSRC
+236 KGRQSVNFGSRC
-248 HRVLMAYYAGLSDT
+248 HRVLMAYYGGRNDGE
-262 DSISKRRQLAEISV
+262 SISKRRQLAEISV

-289 SECLYQAE
+289 SECLYQTG
-297 EYDKAIAAME
+297 EYAQAIAAME
-307 KALQLMQ
+307 KALELMQ
-314 DYHGMEPSMLVERN
+314 DYHGMEPSMLVEGH
-328 MAPQLEDRLQV
+328 MAPQLEERLQV
-339 FRQAQADLINQEKST
+339 FRQAQANLINQEKST
-354 IKPTEDK
+354 IKTTEDK

-390 LTSLKHDM
+390 LNGLKHDM
-398 QQFMETEDYAAA
+398 QQFMEAEDYTAA

-417 ANNKQMDGEI
+417 AVKKQMDGEI

-460 LKMLLATLCMADERN
+460 LKMLLATLCMSEERN

-489 IEGMSQQE
+489 IEGMSKQDL
-497 QEIFDNFMDNI
+497 EIFDNFMDNI

-513 ELVSEY
+513 ELVAQYPNISEY
-519 PKISAYLQK
+519 FQK
-528 KQIENEANSPVNK
+528 KQADKKINSPVNK
-541 LKEILKSRKI
+541 LKDILKGK
-551 EEAKPQQAKVQEE
+551 EMKEAEPQQAKVQEE
-564 VKTEPEE
+564 VKTELEKTPN
-571 VSSEDK
+571 EDK

-590 KNKDSEEKQVVE
+590 KNKEQVVE
-602 EVNEVQE
+602 GNNEVQKPVE
-609 SDAATIT
+609 STIIS
-616 REDITPEAVR
+616 EAVQEKEEITP
-626 EKEVTASEIQQVEA
+626 EIQQVESP
-640 AQPIVE
+640 QPIVE
-646 EFDNVQQNESE
+646 ELDNVQQNETE
-657 KIDVSDTLAKIAAKE
+657 KVDVSDTLAKIAAKE
-672 ISLVEKVR
+672 ISLSEKVR

-705 LELDGQDAATLKNIA
+705 LELDGQDVATLKNIA

>member
-1 MKKTMTRALK
+1 MGKAGALK

-22 ENLVKSIKSLKNQ
+22 INLAKSIKSLKNQ

-40 VVDTGSTDNTIA
+40 VVDTGSTDNTIV

-57 GAKVYSFP
+57 GAKIYSFP
-65 WQDDFSKARNF
+65 WQDDFSQARNF

-83 DWLVLLDA
+83 DWLILLDA

-114 ALLVRLVNY
+114 GLLIQMVNY
-123 DVDKAEVQD
+123 DVDKAEIQD

-149 GKIHEELMLSDG
+149 GKIHEELKLSEG
-161 KSMNFRRVSP
+161 KSMKFFRIPP
-171 ETLEI
+171 EMLEI
-176 YHTGYSNSVTR
+176 YHTGYASSVSR
-187 QKVERNL
+187 QKLERNL
-194 SILQQ
+194 KLLQQ
-199 AVADGQSE
+199 AVDNGQSE
-207 AELAR
+207 ADLAR

-236 KGRRLVNFGSRC
+236 KGRQSVNFGSRC
-248 HRVLMAYYAGLSDT
+248 HRVLMAYYGGRNDGE
-262 DSISKRRQLAEISV
+262 SISKRRQLAEIST

-289 SECLYQAE
+289 SECLYQAG
-297 EYDKAIAAME
+297 EYAQAIAAMG

-314 DYHGMEPSMLVERN
+314 DYHGMEPSMLVEGH
-328 MAPQLEDRLQV
+328 MAPQLEERLQV

-373 KINKNRMK
+373 KIDKNRMK

-390 LTSLKHDM
+390 LTGLKHDM
-398 QQFMETEDYAAA
+398 QQFMEAEDYTAA

-417 ANNKQMDGEI
+417 AVKKQMDGEI

-453 NGYNSVG
+453 SGYNSVG
-460 LKMLLATLCMADERN
+460 LKMLLATLCMTEERN
-475 EDAFKLCEAVLTEG
+475 EDAFKLCDAVLTEG
-489 IEGMSQQE
+489 IEGMSKQE

-513 ELVSEY
+513 ELMSKY
-519 PKISAYLQK
+519 PKISEYFQK
-528 KQIENEANSPVNK
+528 RQADTEVNSPVNK
-541 LKEILKSRKI
+541 LKEILKGK
-551 EEAKPQQAKVQEE
+551 EMKEAELQQAKVQEE

-571 VSSEDK
+571 APSEDK

-590 KNKDSEEKQVVE
+590 KNKASEVEQTVE

-609 SDAATIT
+609 PAEAIIT
-616 REDITPEAVR
+616 REVVVPESVQ
-626 EKEVTASEIQQVEA
+626 EIKKIKSEIQQVEEN
-640 AQPIVE
+640 QPIVE
-646 EFDNVQQNESE
+646 ESDNVQQNEAE
-657 KIDVSDTLAKIAAKE
+657 KVDVSDTLANIAAKE

-746 LYALKQN
+746 LYALKQD

>member
-1 MKKTMTRALK
+1 MKKKMAEALK

-22 ENLVKSIKSLKNQ
+22 ENLAKSIKSLKNQ

-83 DWLVLLDA
+83 DWLILLDA

-99 AGNIRQVIRQAQQAD
+99 AGNIRQVISQAQQAD
-114 ALLVRLVNY
+114 GLLVQLVNF
-123 DVDKAEVQD
+123 DVDKAEVQN
-132 YFYQL
+132 YFNAL
-137 RIVRNQQGLHYE
+137 RIVRKQAGLHYE
-149 GKIHEELMLSDG
+149 GMIHEELKLSGDN
-161 KSMNFRRVSP
+161 SMKLAQVPANI
-171 ETLEI
+171 LEI
-176 YHTGYSNSVTR
+176 YHTGYATSVSK
-187 QKVERNL
+187 QKIKRNL
-194 SILQQ
+194 QMLQQ
-199 AVADGQSE
+199 AVANGQSE
-207 AELAR
+207 ESLAR
-212 YFCDCYLGLGDME
+212 YFCDCYFGLDDME
-225 KCTYYG
+225 KCEYYG
-231 WLDVK
+231 WMEIR
-236 KGRRLVNFGSRC
+236 KGRQSLNFGSRC
-248 HRVLMAYYAGLSDT
+248 HRVLMNYYGQRSDAE
-262 DSISKRRQLAEISV
+262 SMAKRRQLAEISI

-289 SECLYQAE
+289 SECLYQTG
-297 EYDKAIAAME
+297 EYAQAVAAME

-314 DYHGMEPSMLVERN
+314 DYHGMEPSMLVEGH
-328 MAPQLEDRLQV
+328 MASQLEDRLQV

-373 KINKNRMK
+373 KINKNKMK

-390 LTSLKHDM
+390 LSSLKHDM
-398 QQFMETEDYAAA
+398 QQFMEAEDYTAA

-417 ANNKQMDGEI
+417 AANKQMDGEI

-453 NGYNSVG
+453 NGYNGVG
-460 LKMLLATLCMADERN
+460 VKMLLATLCMTEERN
-475 EDAFKLCEAVLTEG
+475 EDAFKLCDVVLTEG
-489 IEGMSQQE
+489 IEGMSKLD

-513 ELVSEY
+513 ELVAEY
-519 PKISAYLQK
+519 PKISEYLQK
-528 KQIENEANSPVNK
+528 KQADTEVNSPVNK
-541 LKEILKSRKI
+541 LKEILKGKKI
-551 EEAKPQQAKVQEE
+551 EEAKPQQVDVQEE

-590 KNKDSEEKQVVE
+590 KNKEQGVE
-602 EVNEVQE
+602 ENNEVQKPVE
-609 SDAATIT
+609 STIIS
-616 REDITPEAVR
+616 EAVQEKDEITPE
-626 EKEVTASEIQQVEA
+626 IQRVDA
-640 AQPIVE
+640 PQPIVE
-646 EFDNVQQNESE
+646 ESDNVQQNEAE
-657 KIDVSDTLAKIAAKE
+657 KVDVSDTLTKIAAKE

>member
-1 MKKTMTRALK
+1 MGKAGALK

-22 ENLVKSIKSLKNQ
+22 KNLAKSIKSLKAQ

-52 VARKL
+52 VARKFR
-57 GAKVYSFP
+57 AKVYSFP

-83 DWLVLLDA
+83 DWLILLDA

-99 AGNIRQVIRQAQQAD
+99 AGNIRQVIRQAKQAD
-114 ALLVRLVNY
+114 GLLIQMVNY
-123 DVDKAEVQD
+123 DVDKAEIQD

-149 GKIHEELMLSDG
+149 GKIHEELKLSDG
-161 KSMNFRRVSP
+161 KSMKFFRITP
-171 ETLEI
+171 EMLEI
-176 YHTGYSNSVTR
+176 YHTGYASSVSR
-187 QKVERNL
+187 QKLERNL
-194 SILQQ
+194 KLLQQ
-199 AVADGQSE
+199 AVDNGQSE
-207 AELAR
+207 ADLAR

-236 KGRRLVNFGSRC
+236 KGRQSVNFGSRC
-248 HRVLMAYYAGLSDT
+248 HRVLMAYYGGRNDGE
-262 DSISKRRQLAEISV
+262 SISKRRQLAEISV

-289 SECLYQAE
+289 SECLYQAG
-297 EYDKAIAAME
+297 EYAQAIAAME

-314 DYHGMEPSMLVERN
+314 DYHGMEPSMLVEGH

-339 FRQAQADLINQEKST
+339 FRQAQANLINQEKST

-390 LTSLKHDM
+390 LTGLKHDM
-398 QQFMETEDYAAA
+398 QQFMEAEDYTAA

-417 ANNKQMDGEI
+417 AANKQMDGEI

-460 LKMLLATLCMADERN
+460 VKMLLATLCMTEERN
-475 EDAFKLCEAVLTEG
+475 KDAFKLCDAVLTEG
-489 IEGMSQQE
+489 IEGMSKQD

-513 ELVSEY
+513 ELMSEH
-519 PKISAYLQK
+519 PKINEYLQK
-528 KQIENEANSPVNK
+528 KQADTEVNSPVNK
-541 LKEILKSRKI
+541 LKEILKGKDMK
-551 EEAKPQQAKVQEE
+551 EAEPQQAKVQEE
-564 VKTEPEE
+564 VKTEPEKTPN
-571 VSSEDK
+571 EDK

-609 SDAATIT
+609 PAESTIT
-616 REDITPEAVR
+616 REVIAPVAVQD
-626 EKEVTASEIQQVEA
+626 KEEIIPEIQR
-640 AQPIVE
+640 VE
-646 EFDNVQQNESE
+646 ENQPVVEESDDVQQNEAE
-657 KIDVSDTLAKIAAKE
+657 KVDVSDTLAKIVAKE

-687 VCYQQGDYQS
+687 VCYKQGDYQS

-705 LELDGQDAATLKNIA
+705 LELDGQDVATLKNIA

>member
-1 MKKTMTRALK
+1 
-11 ISACYIVKNEA
+11 
-22 ENLVKSIKSLKNQ
+22 
-35 VNEIV
+35 
-40 VVDTGSTDNTIA
+40 
-52 VARKL
+52 
-57 GAKVYSFP
+57 
-65 WQDDFSKARNF
+65 
-76 ALSKAKG
+76 
-83 DWLVLLDA
+83 
-91 DEYFTAKT
+91 
-99 AGNIRQVIRQAQQAD
+99 
-114 ALLVRLVNY
+114 
-123 DVDKAEVQD
+123 
-132 YFYQL
+132 
-137 RIVRNQQGLHYE
+137 
-149 GKIHEELMLSDG
+149 
-161 KSMNFRRVSP
+161 
-171 ETLEI
+171 
-176 YHTGYSNSVTR
+176 
-187 QKVERNL
+187 
-194 SILQQ
+194 
-199 AVADGQSE
+199 
-207 AELAR
+207 
-212 YFCDCYLGLGDME
+212 
-225 KCTYYG
+225 
-231 WLDVK
+231 
-236 KGRRLVNFGSRC
+236 
-248 HRVLMAYYAGLSDT
+248 
-262 DSISKRRQLAEISV
+262 
-276 EQYPEVPDFWAEY
+276 
-289 SECLYQAE
+289 
-297 EYDKAIAAME
+297 
-307 KALQLMQ
+307 
-314 DYHGMEPSMLVERN
+314 
-328 MAPQLEDRLQV
+328 
-339 FRQAQADLINQEKST
+339 
-354 IKPTEDK
+354 
-361 CNGGIQMARLKN
+361 MARLKN

-390 LTSLKHDM
+390 LAGLKHDM
-398 QQFMETEDYAAA
+398 QQMMAAEDYTAA
-410 MDVMAEM
+410 MDIMAEM
-417 ANNKQMDGEI
+417 AANKHMDGEI

-460 LKMLLATLCMADERN
+460 VKMLLATLCMADERN

-528 KQIENEANSPVNK
+528 KQADNEANSPVNK
-541 LKEILKSRKI
+541 LKQILKGKKI
-551 EEAKPQQAKVQEE
+551 EEAKPHQTEVQEE
-564 VKTEPEE
+564 VNTEPEE
-571 VSSEDK
+571 APSEDK

-626 EKEVTASEIQQVEA
+626 EKEVTASEIQRVEEN
-640 AQPIVE
+640 QPVVK
-646 EFDNVQQNESE
+646 EFDNVQQNEVE
-657 KIDVSDTLAKIAAKE
+657 KVDVSDTLAKIAAKE

-730 QAMSFAAKLPV
+730 QALSFAAKLPV

>member
-1 MKKTMTRALK
+1 MGKARAFK

-22 ENLVKSIKSLKNQ
+22 KKLAKSIKSLKNQ

-57 GAKVYSFP
+57 GAKIYSFP

-83 DWLVLLDA
+83 DWLILLDA

-114 ALLVRLVNY
+114 GLLIQMVNY
-123 DVDKAEVQD
+123 DVDKAEIQD

-149 GKIHEELMLSDG
+149 GIIHEELKLSDG
-161 KSMNFRRVSP
+161 KSMKFFRIPS
-171 ETLEI
+171 EMLEI
-176 YHTGYSNSVTR
+176 YHTGYASSVSR
-187 QKVERNL
+187 QKLERNL
-194 SILQQ
+194 KLLQQ
-199 AVADGQSE
+199 AVDNGQSE
-207 AELAR
+207 ADLAR

-236 KGRRLVNFGSRC
+236 KGRQSVNFGSRC
-248 HRVLMAYYAGLSDT
+248 HRVLMAYYGGRNDEE
-262 DSISKRRQLAEISV
+262 SISKRRQLAEISV
-276 EQYPEVPDFWAEY
+276 QQYPEVPDFWAEY
-289 SECLYQAE
+289 SECFYQAG
-297 EYDKAIAAME
+297 EYVQAIAAME

-314 DYHGMEPSMLVERN
+314 DYHGMEPSMLVEGH
-328 MAPQLEDRLQV
+328 MAHQLEDRLQV

-390 LTSLKHDM
+390 LAGLKHDM

-417 ANNKQMDGEI
+417 ATNKQMDGEI

-460 LKMLLATLCMADERN
+460 VKMLLATLCMSEERN
-475 EDAFKLCEAVLTEG
+475 EYAFKLCEAVLTEG
-489 IEGMSQQE
+489 IEGMSKQE

-513 ELVSEY
+513 ELVAEY
-519 PKISAYLQK
+519 PKVSAYLQK
-528 KQIENEANSPVNK
+528 KQADIEADSPVNK
-541 LKEILKSRKI
+541 LKQILKGKEV
-551 EEAKPQQAKVQEE
+551 EEVKSHQTEVQEE

-571 VSSEDK
+571 APSEDK

-590 KNKDSEEKQVVE
+590 KNKEQGVE
-602 EVNEVQE
+602 ENNEVQKPVE
-609 SDAATIT
+609 TTIIS
-616 REDITPEAVR
+616 EAVQEKDEITP
-626 EKEVTASEIQQVEA
+626 EIQQVEENHS
-640 AQPIVE
+640 IVE
-646 EFDNVQQNESE
+646 ESDNVQQNEVQ
-657 KIDVSDTLAKIAAKE
+657 KVDVSDTLAKIATKD

>member
-1 MKKTMTRALK
+1 MSKARALK

-22 ENLVKSIKSLKNQ
+22 ENLAKSIKSLKNQ

-40 VVDTGSTDNTIA
+40 VVDTGSTDNTVN

-99 AGNIRQVIRQAQQAD
+99 AGNVRQVIHRAKQVD
-114 ALLVRLVNY
+114 GLLVQLVNF
-123 DVDKAEVQD
+123 DVDKAKVQN
-132 YFYQL
+132 YFNAL
-137 RIVRNQQGLHYE
+137 RIVRKQAGLHYE
-149 GKIHEELMLSDG
+149 GIIHEELKLSGDN
-161 KSMNFRRVSP
+161 SMKLAQVPANM
-171 ETLEI
+171 LEI
-176 YHTGYSNSVTR
+176 YHTGYAASVSQ
-187 QKVERNL
+187 QKIIRNL
-194 SILQQ
+194 QMMQQ
-199 AVADGQSE
+199 AVANGQSE
-207 AELAR
+207 ESLAR
-212 YFCDCYLGLGDME
+212 YFCDCYFGLDDME
-225 KCTYYG
+225 KCEYYG
-231 WLDVK
+231 WMEIR
-236 KGRRLVNFGSRC
+236 KGRQALNFGSRC
-248 HRVLMAYYAGLSDT
+248 HRVLMNYYGQRSDAE
-262 DSISKRRQLAEISV
+262 SMAKRRQLAEIST

-289 SECLYQAE
+289 SECFYQAR
-297 EYDKAIAAME
+297 EYARAIAAME

-314 DYHGMEPSMLVERN
+314 NYHGIEPSMLVEGH
-328 MAPQLEDRLQV
+328 MAPQLETRLQV

-354 IKPTEDK
+354 IKPTEVK

-390 LTSLKHDM
+390 LTGLKHDM
-398 QQFMETEDYAAA
+398 QQFMEAEDYTAA

-417 ANNKQMDGEI
+417 AANKQMDGEI

-453 NGYNSVG
+453 NGYNSGG
-460 LKMLLATLCMADERN
+460 LKMLLATLCMTEERN
-475 EDAFKLCEAVLTEG
+475 EDAFKLCDVVLTEG
-489 IEGMSQQE
+489 IEGMSKQD

-519 PKISAYLQK
+519 PKISEYLQK
-528 KQIENEANSPVNK
+528 KQADTEVNSPVNK
-541 LKEILKSRKI
+541 LKEILKGK
-551 EEAKPQQAKVQEE
+551 EMKEAEPQQAKVQEE
-564 VKTEPEE
+564 VKTEPEKTPN
-571 VSSEDK
+571 EDK

-602 EVNEVQE
+602 EGNEVQE
-609 SDAATIT
+609 PAEATIT
-616 REDITPEAVR
+616 REVFAPVAGQD
-626 EKEVTASEIQQVEA
+626 KEEIIPEIQR
-640 AQPIVE
+640 VE
-646 EFDNVQQNESE
+646 ENQPVVEESDDVQQKEAE
-657 KIDVSDTLAKIAAKE
+657 KVDVSYTLAKIAAKE